1 MGECGYFD
9 VGPNRRDEEV
19 VRSNVKTSF
28 IPAGKESGMHGSK
41 KV

>member
-1 MGECGYFD
+1 
-9 VGPNRRDEEV
+9 V

-41 KV
+41 KVWKYFE